1 MAFVLAQNYY
11 FPLVISDRSPALHRA
26 VLNEQK
32 AFIQQHV
39 AKKCQ
44 KGKRASKRAAKKR
57 PTKPKA
63 CASLNGLFRPG
74 LNNMPVPNFS
84 GPCVRE
90 YLEEIGYAGN
100 QPQFALAQAALTHG
114 WPLWFGKRRVLQVGN
129 FDVFQ
134 THISCTRGANMS
146 CLTPKSL
153 PYLKAGEAM
162 GRGSNATSAKSQK
175 NSSSC
180 GRSQECGPCNG

>member
-26 VLNEQK
+26 LLNEQK
-32 AFIQQHV
+32 AFIQTVQHV

-44 KGKRASKRAAKKR
+44 KERPKELKKR

-90 YLEEIGYAGN
+90 YLEEIG
-100 QPQFALAQAALTHG
+100 
-114 WPLWFGKRRVLQVGN
+114 
-129 FDVFQ
+129 
-134 THISCTRGANMS
+134 
-146 CLTPKSL
+146 
-153 PYLKAGEAM
+153 
-162 GRGSNATSAKSQK
+162 
-175 NSSSC
+175 
-180 GRSQECGPCNG
+180 